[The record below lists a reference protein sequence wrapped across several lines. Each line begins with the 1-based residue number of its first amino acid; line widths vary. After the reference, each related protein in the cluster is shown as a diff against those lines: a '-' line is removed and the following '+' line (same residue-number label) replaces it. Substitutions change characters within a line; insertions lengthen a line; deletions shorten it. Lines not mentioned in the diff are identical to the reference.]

1 MATGKRLIAVG
12 VLAAGAAVTGGVWG
26 HRVAQHRAFRVGPH
40 DRAVYDAER
49 NALYDPGRG
58 GWLDLDT
65 GQLHRYAADAPWM
78 PAELVLLGVGCLVFL
93 VLAVNW
99 TVEQRRLVWRTWRE
113 CVRRPLNVLALL
125 GVWAV
130 MTAVPF
136 LAQGDAIAAVSRDPM
151 TALFL
156 GVTLGSVLGVTL
168 LVYVPWVVV
177 RGGGTVA
184 LLFRL
189 VRAKTASSGAG
200 AGRQDAL
207 RDVVRRAETFRAGA
221 GRDLDSLAGLVRAEA
236 FIDLLADQ
244 GSDTM
249 LDDLLRDGPA
259 ALDAPRQHVVDRLL
273 FAFGRPAVEV
283 NVARAFILRY
293 EWTGAAGNLDRAIT
307 VLDPLAAKPRPWF
320 WLTMTDRPVVLLTL
334 AWALKDRY
342 ELRADRA
349 DLERALALARDVSA
363 RHPDRA
369 RGRLVEL
376 ELIGYRAT
384 ADPAA
389 LAAAVEEG
397 RRGEPVP
404 GTVVALLER
413 FERDGDRQ
421 DLDQAR
427 ELADGLVKA
436 RGPGHPLHA
445 VCLTVRARALEV
457 SGERDEAVRCLRE
470 AVGDSSSPLQT
481 RLAAA
486 VRLGEL
492 GAGGALSVE
501 GYGAAAELLPQMAW
515 IGLRRDDQRWLLSRW
530 QGVSTAAAAA
540 AIAAGR
546 VAYAVEVLEHG
557 RAVMWGQLARLRTG
571 VESARAADPDL
582 ARRLS
587 EIRAELDMPDDDAG
601 GRPGHLAGADVER
614 RIRLGREWEQL
625 ASRLRESERAGY
637 RELARAADHGPVV
650 VLNASPLRCDAI
662 VLLPGRAE
670 PLLVP
675 LDRLDHDELVE
686 WARQSA
692 DPDGR
697 HQAMLNVIAPRLWA
711 DLAEPVLTALRPH
724 LTADRRIWWCPTG
737 PLTALPIHAAG
748 RHTHPGGPALLDE
761 VVSSY
766 TPTIGALLRSAE
778 RTATARGRLVV
789 AAPQTPDRP
798 DLPEVSQESAE
809 FLRHFPDAVTL
820 DPAHVTDV
828 LTRLRDACW
837 AHFACHADAAGLA
850 VADGVVSLDQL
861 ADLGL
866 PGAEFCY
873 LSACSTAAPDPRAY
887 DEAIHLAALL
897 HLQSYTHVVG
907 TLWEVD
913 SDKALDAAREVYR
926 TLAAH
931 GPPDSGLAAQAV
943 HNAAQ
948 TLRQAAPHTVDVW
961 SSLLHI
967 GP

>member
-1 MATGKRLIAVG
+1 M
-12 VLAAGAAVTGGVWG
+12 GAAVGGGVWG
-26 HRVAQHRAFRVGPH
+26 RGVARHRVFRSGPH
-40 DRAVYDAER
+40 ETSVYDAGR
-49 NALYDPGRG
+49 NALFDPARG

-65 GQLHRYAADAPWM
+65 GQVHRYAPDSPLM
-78 PAELVLLGVGCLVFL
+78 PYMFLFLGAGCLAFL
-93 VLAVNW
+93 VLALNW
-99 TVEQRRLVWRTWRE
+99 VVGHRQLVGYTWRA
-113 CVRRPLNVLALL
+113 CLRRPLDITVLLGFWALL
-125 GVWAV
+125 LAV
-130 MTAVPF
+130 PYLAKGDVIVAVLGDPPTAV
-136 LAQGDAIAAVSRDPM
+136 
-151 TALFL
+151 FL
-156 GVTLGSVLGVTL
+156 GVTLGAVLGVTL
-168 LVYVPWVVV
+168 LVYLPWIVV
-177 RGGGTVA
+177 RGLPTIV
-184 LLFRL
+184 LMLRL
-189 VRAKTASSGAG
+189 VRAKTAPSGPG

-207 RDVVRRAETFRAGA
+207 RDVVRRAEVFRTDAGH
-221 GRDLDSLAGLVRAEA
+221 DLDSLAGLVRAEA
-236 FIDLLADQ
+236 FIDLLTDQ

-259 ALDAPRQHVVDRLL
+259 ALDAPPRHVVDRLM
-273 FAFGRPAVEV
+273 FALGRPAVEV

-293 EWTGAAGNLDRAIT
+293 EWTGAAGNLDRAIA
-307 VLDPLAAKPRPWF
+307 VLDPLAAKPPRWF
-320 WLTMTDRPVVLLTL
+320 WLTLTDRSVVCRTL

-349 DLERALALARDVSA
+349 DLDRALDLVRQVSGWDPA
-363 RHPDRA
+363 RA

-376 ELIGYRAT
+376 ELIRYRAT
-384 ADPAA
+384 GDPAA
-389 LAAAVEEG
+389 LAAAVGEG
-397 RRGEPVP
+397 RRGEPDP

-413 FERDGDRQ
+413 FDRDGDSQ
-421 DLDQAR
+421 DLDEAR
-427 ELADGLVKA
+427 ELAERLVET

-445 VCLTVRARALEV
+445 VCLTVRARALDA
-457 SGERDEAVRCLRE
+457 SGERDAAAQCLRE

-486 VRLGEL
+486 VGLGEL
-492 GAGGALSVE
+492 GAGGPLSVE
-501 GYGAAAELLPQMAW
+501 GYAAAVELLPQMAW

-540 AIAAGR
+540 AIAEGR

-571 VESARAADPDL
+571 VEAAGAADPAL
-582 ARRLS
+582 ARRLA
-587 EIRAELDMPDDDAG
+587 EIRAELDMPDDGTGPD
-601 GRPGHLAGADVER
+601 PGHRTGADVER

-625 ASRLRESERAGY
+625 AAQLSESERTGY
-637 RELARAADHGPVV
+637 RELAGAADHGPVV
-650 VLNASPLRCDAI
+650 VVNASPLRCDAI
-662 VLLPGRAE
+662 VLLPDRDE

-697 HQAMLNVIAPRLWA
+697 HQAMLNVIAPRLWT
-711 DLAEPVLTALRPH
+711 DLAVPVLTALRPH
-724 LTADRRIWWCPTG
+724 LKADRRIWWCPTG
-737 PLTALPIHAAG
+737 PFTALPIHAAG
-748 RHTHPGGPALLDE
+748 QHTRPGGPALLDE

-778 RTATARGRLVV
+778 RAVTARGRLVV
-789 AAPQTPDRP
+789 AAPQTLDRP
-798 DLPEVSQESAE
+798 ELPEVAQEAAE
-809 FLRHFPDAVTL
+809 FLRHFPDAVPL
-820 DPAHVTDV
+820 DPAHVADV
-828 LTRLRDACW
+828 LTRLRDARW

-926 TLAAH
+926 TLTAH
-931 GPPDSGLAAQAV
+931 GPPDSGRAAQAV